1 MGRLTIFGLLAVLL
15 AFAGCSNDITTPS
28 TSSVENPEN
37 LPLPPAGEGETE
49 FSTAKAEGDIV
60 DTAINAG
67 FNTLVD
73 AVIAAD
79 LVGALEAEGPL
90 TVFAPT
96 DDAFSELPADLVA
109 KLFMPEYKE
118 KLQQILTYHVVAG
131 KVTSSDLRW
140 YQSVETL
147 EGSNLEILKFWRLI
161 KVNDARVTLADVM
174 ATNGV
179 IHVINKVLVPPG
191 FALDE
196 PEAPTKDIVD
206 TAIAGGFDTLV
217 DAVIAAELVD
227 TLRQD
232 GLTVFAPT
240 EEAFAQLPAELAAA
254 LFKPEN
260 KVLLQELLAYH
271 VIAAEVRSTDLKR
284 WQFVQ
289 MFNGGYTLVTKWPSG
304 AVKVNGSTVTQAD
317 ILTTN
322 GVIHAINRVLIPL
335 SFYGALPG
343 LDAVPPADHP
353 ELQLMEQASNL

>member
-1 MGRLTIFGLLAVLL
+1 MGRLMTIGLLSILL
-15 AFAGCSNDITTPS
+15 AFAGCSNEITAPAIPA
-28 TSSVENPEN
+28 ENPEN

-49 FSTAKAEGDIV
+49 FSTGKAEGDIV
-60 DTAINAG
+60 DTAMTAG
-67 FNTLVD
+67 FKTLVD
-73 AVIAAD
+73 AVTRAE
-79 LVGALEAEGPL
+79 LVEALQAEGPL

-96 DDAFSELPADLVA
+96 DDAFAALPADLVA

-118 KLQQILTYHVVAG
+118 KLQEILTYHVVAG

-140 YQSVETL
+140 YQKVETL
-147 EGSNLEILKFWRLI
+147 EGSELEIFKFWRLI

-191 FALDE
+191 FTLEE
-196 PEAPTKDIVD
+196 PESPTLDIVD

-217 DAVIAAELVD
+217 DAVGAAELVE

-240 EEAFAQLPAELAAA
+240 EAAFAALPSELAAA

-260 KVLLQELLAYH
+260 KAYLQELLAYH
-271 VIAAEVRSTDLKR
+271 VIPAEVRSSDLNR
-284 WQFVQ
+284 WQFVE
-289 MFNGGYTLVTKWPSG
+289 MFNGGYTFVAKFANGT
-304 AVKVNGSTVTQAD
+304 VYVNLSRVTQAD

-343 LDAVPPADHP
+343 LDSVPPADHP
-353 ELQLMEQASNL
+353 ELRRMQQASNF